1 MKSMFKKFVAAVM
14 VAATLVTGAVAFTGC
29 SETNYAANNTTFKI
43 GISSP
48 LTGGAA
54 VYGQATRNSAQM
66 AIDEINQAGGLN
78 GVMFELMSYDD
89 KHDTTLVNSGY
100 ASMYENGM
108 QVSLACT
115 TSAPCLEFA
124 NLSAQ
129 DNVFFITPSASSDEV
144 TEAGDNSY
152 QMCFKDGNQ
161 GAVAAAYVNT
171 LGLEKIGIFYKSGDP
186 YSQGIYEQ
194 FKDALDKSIT
204 VVEASFLKDED
215 DFTSQVNTLKDCS
228 FIFMPI
234 YYGPAETFMAMAKG
248 KVADNATY
256 YGCDG
261 FDGLDATGVPQQV
274 TMLSHFNSKATDGAA
289 KVFVDKYVAK
299 YGSETLNQFGAAAYD
314 CVYAIYEAMKAA
326 GDKVSVTMSASDLC
340 EVLKEQFN
348 GGFTFSGVTGESI
361 RWESDGTVN
370 KQAIAYVIKEADSAN

>member
-1 MKSMFKKFVAAVM
+1 MKKRTLAVRLIAM
-14 VAATLVTGAVAFTGC
+14 LLLLCMTACVF
-29 SETNYAANNTTFKI
+29 
-43 GISSP
+43 
-48 LTGGAA
+48 
-54 VYGQATRNSAQM
+54 
-66 AIDEINQAGGLN
+66 
-78 GVMFELMSYDD
+78 
-89 KHDTTLVNSGY
+89 
-100 ASMYENGM
+100 
-108 QVSLACT
+108 ACT
-115 TSAPCLEFA
+115 KDKPEE
-124 NLSAQ
+124 
-129 DNVFFITPSASSDEV
+129 ITTPGITVDEEKPGLAFDQEDYDKDMTILYYNCEMYNNFYFDEV

-261 FDGLDATGVPQQV
+261 FDGLDARGSKCKYAYSIGLYRSEFDYRAIFRCFTTG
-274 TMLSHFNSKATDGAA
+274 
-289 KVFVDKYVAK
+289 
-299 YGSETLNQFGAAAYD
+299 
-314 CVYAIYEAMKAA
+314 
-326 GDKVSVTMSASDLC
+326 
-340 EVLKEQFN
+340 
-348 GGFTFSGVTGESI
+348 
-361 RWESDGTVN
+361 
-370 KQAIAYVIKEADSAN
+370 